1 MDKKDIF
8 FDTNII
14 KLRGEWFDTCYITAA
29 YDVEAGELVYDSG
42 ATAAYDVEAGELV
55 YDSGVVVAPE
65 SYLSVWGVAL
75 EKARKN
81 EPCLVIYKADRIMLP
96 YYTNTSEYYNETD
109 MLNKY
114 YNEIGNPQPI
124 SGKSYVSHSSG
135 VTDVRPAAV
144 HLSWANQEYGHAIL
158 LEMPEHSPKYLPND
172 EPNLNPKYGLFELL
186 GGIRKRKHTP
196 HTSNPRVT

>member
-42 ATAAYDVEAGELV
+42 AVAA
-55 YDSGVVVAPE
+55 
-65 SYLSVWGVAL
+65 YLSVWGVAL

-96 YYTNTSEYYNETD
+96 YYTNTDEETDINEYEYYA
-109 MLNKY
+109 
-114 YNEIGNPQPI
+114 NEIGNPQPI
-124 SGKSYVSHSSG
+124 SGKSYVGYSSG
-135 VTDVRPAAV
+135 VRHVLPAAV
-144 HLSWANQEYGHAIL
+144 QLGWAIEEYGHAIL
-158 LEMPEHSPKYLPND
+158 LEMPEHSPYYLFNRD
-172 EPNLNPKYGLFELL
+172 PNLNPKYGLFELL
-186 GGIRKRKHTP
+186 GGLRKRKHTR
-196 HTSNPRVT
+196 NPRVT

>member
-42 ATAAYDVEAGELV
+42 AIAAF
-55 YDSGVVVAPE
+55 
-65 SYLSVWGVAL
+65 SVCGVAL
-75 EKARKN
+75 EKARMN

-96 YYTNTSEYYNETD
+96 YYTNTNDEDDETD
-109 MLNKY
+109 ILNKY

-124 SGKSYVSHSSG
+124 SGKTTVLDWNSG
-135 VTDVRPAAV
+135 VTYVKPAAV
-144 HLSWANQEYGHAIL
+144 YLDWADQEYGHAIL
-158 LEMPEHSPKYLPND
+158 LEMPEHSPYYLPNGA
-172 EPNLNPKYGLFELL
+172 PNLNHKYGLFELL
-186 GGIRKRKHTP
+186 GGIRKRKYTHWST
-196 HTSNPRVT
+196 PRVT

>member
-42 ATAAYDVEAGELV
+42 AVAAF
-55 YDSGVVVAPE
+55 
-65 SYLSVWGVAL
+65 SVLGVAL
-75 EKARKN
+75 EKARMN

-96 YYTNTSEYYNETD
+96 YYTNTDEETD
-109 MLNKY
+109 ISNQY

-124 SGKSYVSHSSG
+124 SGKSYVGHSSG
-135 VTDVRPAAV
+135 ATYVMPAAV

-158 LEMPEHSPKYLPND
+158 LEMPEHSPYYLPNG
-172 EPNLNPKYGLFELL
+172 EPNLNHKYGLFELL
-186 GGIRKRKHTP
+186 GGIRRRKNTHWST
-196 HTSNPRVT
+196 PRVT

>member
-42 ATAAYDVEAGELV
+42 AIAAF
-55 YDSGVVVAPE
+55 
-65 SYLSVWGVAL
+65 SVWGVAL
-75 EKARKN
+75 EKARMN

-96 YYTNTSEYYNETD
+96 YYTNTDDSDEETD
-109 MLNKY
+109 ILNEY

-124 SGKSYVSHSSG
+124 SGKTTVLDWNSG
-135 VTDVRPAAV
+135 VTYVMPAAV
-144 HLSWANQEYGHAIL
+144 YLDWANQEYGHAIL
-158 LEMPEHSPKYLPND
+158 LEMPEHSPYYLPNGA
-172 EPNLNPKYGLFELL
+172 PNHNHKYGLFELL
-186 GGIRKRKHTP
+186 GGIRKRKYT

>member
-42 ATAAYDVEAGELV
+42 A
-55 YDSGVVVAPE
+55 VAD
-65 SYLSVWGVAL
+65 LSVFGVAL
-75 EKARKN
+75 EKARMN

-96 YYTNTSEYYNETD
+96 YYTNTDEETD
-109 MLNKY
+109 IFNQY

-124 SGKSYVSHSSG
+124 SGKNFVWDVNSG
-135 VTDVRPAAV
+135 VHYVMPAAV
-144 HLSWANQEYGHAIL
+144 YLSWADQEYGHAIL
-158 LEMPEHSPKYLPND
+158 LEMPEHSPEYFPNH
-172 EPNLNPKYGLFELL
+172 EPNFNPKYGLFELL
-186 GGIRKRKHTP
+186 GGIRKRKYTHWT
-196 HTSNPRVT
+196 TPRVT

>member
-42 ATAAYDVEAGELV
+42 AVAA
-55 YDSGVVVAPE
+55 
-65 SYLSVWGVAL
+65 YLSVWGVAL

-96 YYTNTSEYYNETD
+96 YYTNYTNTEF
-109 MLNKY
+109 

-124 SGKSYVSHSSG
+124 SGKSYIRDVNSG
-135 VTDVRPAAV
+135 VRYVMPAAV
-144 HLSWANQEYGHAIL
+144 HLSWANQKYGHAIL
-158 LEMPEHSPKYLPND
+158 LEMPEHSPEYLPNH
-172 EPNLNPKYGLFELL
+172 EMNFNPKYGLFELL
-186 GGIRKRKHTP
+186 GGIRKRKHTR
-196 HTSNPRVT
+196 NPRVT